1 MSKVKRVPKNQATL
15 GANDIASAA
24 YNPRS
29 GGHKSLLVG
38 AEIRKKAT
46 TGLGAIDASTLTRMA
61 PGTALAIYNNGAL
74 AWVTMNKSAD
84 GAPTAP
90 SGLTNA
96 LPLKAN
102 DWTYLN
108 MGEND
113 QIQTSASTVGVY
125 IIEDDTTFQ
134 AISDDQSF

>member
-24 YNPRS
+24 YNSRS
-29 GGHKSLLVG
+29 GGYKNLIVG
-38 AEIRKKAT
+38 AEIRKKST
-46 TGLGAIDASTLTRMA
+46 VGLGAIDASTLTRIA
-61 PGTALAIYNNGAL
+61 PGTSLAIYNNGTL
-74 AWVTMNKSAD
+74 AWVTMNKSTD
-84 GAPTAP
+84 GAPTPP
-90 SGLTNA
+90 SGLINA

-113 QIQTSASTVGVY
+113 QIQTSASTVGIY

-134 AISDDQSF
+134 ITPEDKPF